1 MIRVQMIRQDMR
13 HGPRM
18 PVQPQLTPRTAPT
31 PPGER
36 SRLYGALLA
45 ADPGGGVM
53 TKKKPAPKKRKA
65 GRPSLYT
72 EMLAAEICRHI
83 DRPICNRR
91 RKPCPF

>member
-1 MIRVQMIRQDMR
+1 MIRVQMIRQDTR

-18 PVQPQLTPRTAPT
+18 PVQPQLTARTAPT
-31 PPGER
+31 TPRREIVPVR
-36 SRLYGALLA
+36 ALLA

-72 EMLAAEICRHI
+72 EGVGGENLPAHRQTYLQ
-83 DRPICNRR
+83 
-91 RKPCPF
+91 

>member
-1 MIRVQMIRQDMR
+1 M
-13 HGPRM
+13 
-18 PVQPQLTPRTAPT
+18 
-31 PPGER
+31 
-36 SRLYGALLA
+36 
-45 ADPGGGVM
+45 M

-72 EMLAAEICRHI
+72 EMLAAKIGRHI